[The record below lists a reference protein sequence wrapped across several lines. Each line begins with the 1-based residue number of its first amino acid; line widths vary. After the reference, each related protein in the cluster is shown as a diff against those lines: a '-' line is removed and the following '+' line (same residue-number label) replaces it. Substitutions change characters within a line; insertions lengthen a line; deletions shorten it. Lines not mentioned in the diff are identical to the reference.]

1 MITIKQAQALSFD
14 TLQEMWAEEYIAF
27 HKKLPHRH
35 IKFRHKFELL
45 NEINTLQKLNRI
57 GDSE

>member
-27 HKKLPHRH
+27 HKKLPHRN
-35 IKFRHKFELL
+35 IKFRYKMDLL
-45 NEINTLQKLNRI
+45 NEINTLQKMNRL

>member
-27 HKKLPHRH
+27 HKKLPHRN
-35 IKFRHKFELL
+35 IKFRYKLDLL
-45 NEINTLQKLNRI
+45 NEINTLQKMNRL